1 MRIAKNLAHHKIA
14 VLLIVVLLA
23 VQAFCDLSLPRYTS
37 DIVDVGI
44 QQSGVE
50 HASASQLSARTHD
63 LVEMMLSESDE
74 QLFVEAYD
82 ETAGGDYTL
91 TEVGYDQREDLD
103 EAMTLPF
110 SVVHYADQIPD
121 LDLDQVKAAF
131 DAGLVSK
138 DDVMSML
145 DESRESLGDMADTL
159 IAQQGIA
166 AARAEYE
173 QLGVDMDA
181 MQMDYLF
188 FTGAKMLM
196 LSALGMVV
204 AIAIGFLA
212 SRTAAKV
219 GRSLRGRLFDKVVT
233 FSDAEIQS
241 FSAASLITRGTNDV
255 QQVQMVTVMLLR
267 MVLYAP
273 ILAIGGI
280 IMIARTN
287 LSMGWIVIVAV
298 LAIAL
303 ILVVLIKVA
312 MPKFKIMQ
320 KLIDR
325 VNLVSREMLM
335 GLSVVRAFNREQHEE
350 ERFDEAST
358 RLMKTQL
365 FTNRVMTF
373 MMPLMM
379 LIMNLVSVGIV
390 WFGGH
395 AIDAGALQT
404 GDLIAFITYSMVI
417 IMGFLMI
424 GMLSIMLPRA
434 DVAAQRI
441 EEVLE
446 CEPSICDPAPAD
458 SKDAELSASCVPGA
472 EVTFHD
478 VCFRYSDSAE
488 NVLDHV
494 DFTCKPGKTTAIIG
508 STGSGKSTIVK
519 LVLRFYD
526 VSQGSVTIDGVD
538 VRDVS
543 QHALRRQLGYVPQKA
558 FLFSGTIS
566 SNIAFGAEGADDE
579 RIRRAADIAQA
590 SEFIGEKPEGFEGPI
605 AQGGTNVSGGQRQRL
620 AIARAL
626 ATDARVFLFDDS
638 FSALDYKTDAALRR
652 ELGARLGGKTVIIV
666 AQRISTVLSADQI
679 VVLDEGRVV
688 GKGTHAE
695 LMDSCEEY
703 REIAMSQLSEEELA
717 GGGVR

>member
-50 HASASQLSARTHD
+50 HASATQLSERTHD
-63 LVEMMLSESDE
+63 LVEMMLPESDE
-74 QLFVEAYD
+74 QLFAEAYEKD
-82 ETAGGDYTL
+82 ASGDYAL
-91 TEVGYDQREDLD
+91 AEVGYEQREDLD
-103 EAMTLPF
+103 EAMALPL

-145 DESRESLGDMADTL
+145 DESRESMGDMADTL

-188 FTGAKMLM
+188 STGAKMLM

-273 ILAIGGI
+273 ILAIGGV

-350 ERFDEAST
+350 ERFDEASS

-395 AIDAGALQT
+395 AIDAGTLQT

-424 GMLSIMLPRA
+424 GMISIMLPRA
-434 DVAAQRI
+434 NVAAERI
-441 EEVLE
+441 DEVLA
-446 CEPSICDPAPAD
+446 CEPSIADPAPEQA
-458 SKDAELSASCVPGA
+458 KDAQLAAAAAPGA
-472 EVTFHD
+472 QIAFND
-478 VCFRYSDSAE
+478 VSFRYSDSAE
-488 NVLDHV
+488 CVLEHV
-494 DFTCKPGKTTAIIG
+494 SFTAEAGKTTAIIG
-508 STGSGKSTIVK
+508 STGSGKSTVLK
-519 LVLRFYD
+519 LAERFYD
-526 VSQGSVTIDGVD
+526 VTSGSVTIDGVD
-538 VRDVS
+538 VREVS
-543 QHALRRQLGYVPQKA
+543 QHALRAQLGYVPQKA
-558 FLFSGTIS
+558 FLFSGTIA
-566 SNIAFGAEGADDE
+566 SNIGYGAQDAGEE
-579 RIRRAADIAQA
+579 RIRMAADVAQA
-590 SEFIGEKPEGFEGPI
+590 SEFIGEREEGLSTPI

-626 ATDARVFLFDDS
+626 ATDARAYLFDDS
-638 FSALDYKTDAALRR
+638 FSALDYKTDAALRHQ
-652 ELGARLGGKTVIIV
+652 LASRLAGKTVVIV
-666 AQRISTVLSADQI
+666 AQRISTVLTADRV

-688 GKGTHAE
+688 GCGTHAE
-695 LMDSCEEY
+695 LMQTCEEY
-703 REIAMSQLSEEELA
+703 REIAMSQLSEAELK
-717 GGGVR
+717 GGDAK

>member
-63 LVEMMLSESDE
+63 LVEMMLPESDE
-74 QLFVEAYD
+74 QLFAEAYD

-103 EAMTLPF
+103 EAMALPL

-145 DESRESLGDMADTL
+145 DESRKSLGDMADTL

-255 QQVQMVTVMLLR
+255 QQVQMVTVMMLR

-273 ILAIGGI
+273 ILAIGGV

-424 GMLSIMLPRA
+424 GML
-434 DVAAQRI
+434 
-441 EEVLE
+441 
-446 CEPSICDPAPAD
+446 
-458 SKDAELSASCVPGA
+458 
-472 EVTFHD
+472 
-478 VCFRYSDSAE
+478 
-488 NVLDHV
+488 
-494 DFTCKPGKTTAIIG
+494 
-508 STGSGKSTIVK
+508 
-519 LVLRFYD
+519 
-526 VSQGSVTIDGVD
+526 
-538 VRDVS
+538 
-543 QHALRRQLGYVPQKA
+543 
-558 FLFSGTIS
+558 
-566 SNIAFGAEGADDE
+566 
-579 RIRRAADIAQA
+579 
-590 SEFIGEKPEGFEGPI
+590 
-605 AQGGTNVSGGQRQRL
+605 
-620 AIARAL
+620 
-626 ATDARVFLFDDS
+626 
-638 FSALDYKTDAALRR
+638 
-652 ELGARLGGKTVIIV
+652 
-666 AQRISTVLSADQI
+666 
-679 VVLDEGRVV
+679 
-688 GKGTHAE
+688 
-695 LMDSCEEY
+695 
-703 REIAMSQLSEEELA
+703 
-717 GGGVR
+717 

>member
-63 LVEMMLSESDE
+63 LVEMMLPESDE
-74 QLFVEAYD
+74 QLFAEAYD

-103 EAMTLPF
+103 EAMALPL

-478 VCFRYSDSAE
+478 VCFR
-488 NVLDHV
+488 
-494 DFTCKPGKTTAIIG
+494 
-508 STGSGKSTIVK
+508 
-519 LVLRFYD
+519 
-526 VSQGSVTIDGVD
+526 
-538 VRDVS
+538 
-543 QHALRRQLGYVPQKA
+543 
-558 FLFSGTIS
+558 
-566 SNIAFGAEGADDE
+566 
-579 RIRRAADIAQA
+579 
-590 SEFIGEKPEGFEGPI
+590 
-605 AQGGTNVSGGQRQRL
+605 
-620 AIARAL
+620 
-626 ATDARVFLFDDS
+626 
-638 FSALDYKTDAALRR
+638 
-652 ELGARLGGKTVIIV
+652 
-666 AQRISTVLSADQI
+666 
-679 VVLDEGRVV
+679 
-688 GKGTHAE
+688 
-695 LMDSCEEY
+695 
-703 REIAMSQLSEEELA
+703 
-717 GGGVR
+717 